1 MRRSRER
8 DLHVFFFSFFYLGF
22 GAFERH
28 CVRRGDGAR
37 GIPHFFLLLFFFFFY
52 LFFFFPSQMEMPI
65 RGRSA
70 FLSFSSPLRSG
81 GRKER
86 PRDPPP
92 PPLPQKNRAA
102 TGRLLDEINGR
113 EWRGG
118 SGLWLKGLFL
128 GAFGTD

>member
-1 MRRSRER
+1 MFSSFLFSIWVLGLLSGIACGEEME
-8 DLHVFFFSFFYLGF
+8 HVGFLTFSSCFSF
-22 GAFERH
+22 
-28 CVRRGDGAR
+28 
-37 GIPHFFLLLFFFFFY
+37 LFFFFFY